1 MKLHHRRGER
11 GTGSGTATG
20 TGTMAMQLQFVHN
33 ATLRC
38 CCYLWIIALHWQRDS
53 VCNLCVRCRCPFPLS
68 SPPPPSLLLLALL
81 VVLSTL
87 YVYRHTRPAC
97 TVCKCNEQF
106 ILSLFLNACGHFEW
120 VLADADD
127 IYMHYRDLYVFALW
141 QPVCRELVWNTSW
154 PGLSI
159 VPLTKDFQLWSR
171 NKKWTELI

>member
-1 MKLHHRRGER
+1 
-11 GTGSGTATG
+11 
-20 TGTMAMQLQFVHN
+20 MQLQFVHN

-53 VCNLCVRCRCPFPLS
+53 VCNLCVRCRCPFPLA

-106 ILSLFLNACGHFEW
+106 ILSLFLNACGHFVW

-127 IYMHYRDLYVFALW
+127 IYMHYRDLYVCLLYDSLFVANLFGVH
-141 QPVCRELVWNTSW
+141 PGLVWAYFHWLKTFSYDHETRNERNS
-154 PGLSI
+154 
-159 VPLTKDFQLWSR
+159 FNLWR
-171 NKKWTELI
+171 NCRRKHYFL